1 MSSDYETVKKAI
13 AYISEEWNN
22 QPQNTEIAEATG
34 VPVHQLNRL
43 FKDWAGLTPQSFL
56 QAVTMDHAKRMLL
69 DDVPLLDAS
78 FELGLSGPSRL
89 HDLFITHESIS
100 PGIYKGRGRG
110 LVVEYG
116 WHPSPFG
123 DALIMINERGLM
135 GLAFAEADDHRAA
148 LEDMM
153 GRWPNAEYRENSAAT
168 VAVARRVF
176 APDEWRAD
184 KPLRVVLIGTDFEI
198 RVWEMLMQIPL
209 GKLTSYSKLAEAL
222 DKPKA
227 ARAVGGAVGRNP
239 ISFVVPC
246 HRVVGKSG
254 AITGYHWGINRKRAL
269 LGWEAGISAAA

>member
-116 WHPSPFG
+116 W
-123 DALIMINERGLM
+123 L
-135 GLAFAEADDHRAA
+135 
-148 LEDMM
+148 
-153 GRWPNAEYRENSAAT
+153 
-168 VAVARRVF
+168 RRS
-176 APDEWRAD
+176 R
-184 KPLRVVLIGTDFEI
+184 
-198 RVWEMLMQIPL
+198 
-209 GKLTSYSKLAEAL
+209 
-222 DKPKA
+222 
-227 ARAVGGAVGRNP
+227 
-239 ISFVVPC
+239 
-246 HRVVGKSG
+246 
-254 AITGYHWGINRKRAL
+254 
-269 LGWEAGISAAA
+269 